1 MTVKPLAHI
10 VYFTL
15 EDASEER
22 IEALL
27 ADMRQYLDQHP
38 GLVHFSCGRLNQELN
53 RPVND
58 RDFHVSLHT
67 VFADRSAHDAYQ
79 LHPRH
84 TEFIERN
91 RANWKRVRVFDSD
104 C

>member
-1 MTVKPLAHI
+1 MTVKQLAHI

-15 EDASEER
+15 EDASEAR
-22 IEALL
+22 IEAIL
-27 ADMRQYLDQHP
+27 ADMRQYLDAHP
-38 GLVHFSCGRLNQELN
+38 GLVHFSCGRLNPELN

-67 VFADRSAHDAYQ
+67 VFEDRAAHDAYQ
-79 LHPRH
+79 IHPRH
-84 TEFIERN
+84 TEFIDRN

>member
-1 MTVKPLAHI
+1 MTVKQLAHI

-15 EDASEER
+15 EDASEAR

-27 ADMRQYLDQHP
+27 ADMRQYLDSHP
-38 GLVHFSCGRLNQELN
+38 GLVHFSCGRLNPELN

-67 VFADRSAHDAYQ
+67 VFVDRAAHDAYQ
-79 LHPRH
+79 VHPRH